1 MTLIRDGPKFLNAK
15 NITEANDELCF
26 CLKASCYAVLNDEQ
40 ITDHWLVYTNGGDA
54 ILVLASN
61 AIHFLWKW
69 PKDLNSGGVATPKV
83 HPNLWKPRS
92 G

>member
-1 MTLIRDGPKFLNAK
+1 MTQQLEPQ
-15 NITEANDELCF
+15 
-26 CLKASCYAVLNDEQ
+26 KAAYSFW
-40 ITDHWLVYTNGGDA
+40 ISRLVYTNGGDA

-69 PKDLNSGGVATPKV
+69 PKDLNSGGAATPKV